1 VQVATVNGAAV
12 ITIESAAG
20 QNVSA
25 PSQQPDGTVWEVTD
39 KEYKSGFVSSWNK
52 FWCARSA
59 LQGCRRLLPAC
70 CQPASAASS
79 AAAPVA
85 GLQAS

>member
-1 VQVATVNGAAV
+1 MDGAAV

-59 LQGCRRLLPAC
+59 LQGC
-70 CQPASAASS
+70 QPAASLPSAASS

-85 GLQAS
+85 GLHAS

>member
-1 VQVATVNGAAV
+1 MQVATVDGAAV

-25 PSQQPDGTVWEVTD
+25 PRQQPDGTVWEVTD

-52 FWCARSA
+52 FCFTGGYMETR
-59 LQGCRRLLPAC
+59 LQLPGNDF
-70 CQPASAASS
+70 AS
-79 AAAPVA
+79 
-85 GLQAS
+85 GLW